1 MTSYRPGWCDLD
13 RNLAEILN
21 LVLISFS
28 VSRGGGSVASSSVF
42 IPGELV
48 PRLSKYR
55 PTTSSPSSPAGLF
68 SSSPNGFTSSEGLVT
83 SSSSSSLEALFNKN
97 INLRIH
103 ESLCNSQPSSQT
115 RKETLRSHDGTTMKT
130 SLKNRLRAAFIPS
143 HPVK

>member
-42 IPGELV
+42 TPGELV

-55 PTTSSPSSPAGLF
+55 PTTSSPSSPEGLF

-83 SSSSSSLEALFNKN
+83 SSSSSSLEAVFNKN

-103 ESLCNSQPSSQT
+103 E
-115 RKETLRSHDGTTMKT
+115 
-130 SLKNRLRAAFIPS
+130 
-143 HPVK
+143 